1 MLSRFCH
8 NQVQYQIFACAKNCK
23 SQWQCWNIDRWSHM
37 MCEVWDLW
45 EKGGQKDETQQAMS
59 CLFPKPSDG
68 DSLHYHIYFWCFRFS
83 IMKST
88 TKQNKKNLV
97 NHFFFIVFGR
107 PIIFHLTTALN
118 CYQSSTTLPPFCQH
132 SLRILTQSQ
141 SLNWQWHGLL
151 ATAPKQ
157 LVKKLTNQG
166 QLAAFKKR
174 AVVFKRCLLPCI
186 LKQHLKDCLQG
197 AGRAQGR
204 RALNQV
210 INSD

>member
-1 MLSRFCH
+1 MRSKELQKPMTMLE
-8 NQVQYQIFACAKNCK
+8 Y
-23 SQWQCWNIDRWSHM
+23 WQ
-37 MCEVWDLW
+37 
-45 EKGGQKDETQQAMS
+45 
-59 CLFPKPSDG
+59 
-68 DSLHYHIYFWCFRFS
+68 
-83 IMKST
+83 MKSYDVWGLRFVGEGRT
-88 TKQNKKNLV
+88 ERWNTAGHELFISKAKWWRFITLSHLLLMFQILHNEKYNKTKQNKKNLV
-97 NHFFFIVFGR
+97 NHFFFIVSGR